1 MKLVNRRLRGLAAN
15 SFTKF
20 FGHSFTDRMV
30 RFDAN
35 LFIDLLRRGKRGRR
49 LGGADNELAND
60 IFATVGEEPT
70 DWLVA
75 ISRSFEQLVLDTEA
89 ITGRF
94 TDVTASLARLT
105 AIIDRN
111 NKVSPSCF

>member
-1 MKLVNRRLRGLAAN
+1 MI
-15 SFTKF
+15 
-20 FGHSFTDRMV
+20 

-49 LGGADNELAND
+49 LGGADNDLAND
-60 IFATVGEEPT
+60 IFRVVGEEPT

-75 ISRSFEQLVLDTEA
+75 ISRTFEQVVIETGILN
-89 ITGRF
+89 GRF
-94 TDVTASLARLT
+94 NDITASLARLT

-111 NKVSPSCF
+111 NKVKFFLLLLDSLLIRCFESLL